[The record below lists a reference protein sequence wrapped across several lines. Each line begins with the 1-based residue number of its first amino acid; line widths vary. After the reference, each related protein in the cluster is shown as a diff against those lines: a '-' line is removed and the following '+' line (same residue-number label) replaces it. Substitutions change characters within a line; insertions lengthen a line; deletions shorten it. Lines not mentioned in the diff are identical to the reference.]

1 MEKLT
6 PIPFEVAIENSAVP
20 FTLEELKKI
29 FAEELDKDQINIER
43 LMIKIG
49 SERLANILL
58 SETDYYKNIPE
69 AYNDVCKLKRFMSGM
84 EK

>member
-6 PIPFEVAIENSAVP
+6 PIPLEVAIENSAVP

-29 FAEELDKDQINIER
+29 FAEELNEKNINIET

-49 SERLANILL
+49 SEKLANILL
-58 SETDYYKNIPE
+58 SETDYYKKIQE
-69 AYNDVCKLKRFMSGM
+69 AYEDVCKLKRFISGKK
-84 EK
+84 E